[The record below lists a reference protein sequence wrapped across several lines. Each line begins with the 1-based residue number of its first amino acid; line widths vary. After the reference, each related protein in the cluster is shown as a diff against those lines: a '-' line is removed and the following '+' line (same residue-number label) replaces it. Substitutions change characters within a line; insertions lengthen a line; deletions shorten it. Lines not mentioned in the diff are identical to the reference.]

1 MEHSMFIY
9 LKPQKRPFSPQRFAA
24 FIALIFPI
32 ICYFFLYISIV
43 KIPKPGF
50 F

>member
-1 MEHSMFIY
+1 MDYSMFIY
-9 LKPQKRPFSPQRFAA
+9 LKPQKRPFYPQRFAA
-24 FIALIFPI
+24 FIALIFPSFAI
-32 ICYFFLYISIV
+32 FSYISIV